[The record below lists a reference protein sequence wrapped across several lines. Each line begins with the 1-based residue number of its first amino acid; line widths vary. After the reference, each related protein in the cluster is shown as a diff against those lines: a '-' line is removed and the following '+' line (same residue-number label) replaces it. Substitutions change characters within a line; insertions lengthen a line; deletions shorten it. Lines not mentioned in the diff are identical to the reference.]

1 MRFLA
6 AMILCSLGGY
16 LTAEMLSFPVV
27 RWILAI
33 LAALVIS
40 FFMSM
45 FICKKLG
52 VR

>member
-6 AMILCSLGGY
+6 AMILCSIGGY
-16 LTAEMLSFPVV
+16 LTAEMLSFPAV
-27 RWILAI
+27 RWILAM

-40 FFMSM
+40 FLSSR

-52 VR
+52 VE